1 MHRKELHLSHERLD
15 PVTTT
20 RVGVPLAP
28 NAGSQLKRAHSSCV
42 RDGANYLLMS
52 SASMEEERREAN
64 EALER
69 LRGKRDEPKPAADKK
84 DESQVVPKPTAVR
97 R

>member
-1 MHRKELHLSHERLD
+1 
-15 PVTTT
+15 
-20 RVGVPLAP
+20 
-28 NAGSQLKRAHSSCV
+28 V

-52 SASMEEERREAN
+52 SASMEKEPRGH

-69 LRGKRDEPKPAADKK
+69 LRGKRDEAKPAADKK
-84 DESQVVPKPTAVR
+84 DESQVVPKQTAVR